1 MAAAGLLA
9 ENKKPSDDELL
20 AAMSGNICRCGC
32 YQRIFAAVKSAAQE
46 A

>member
-1 MAAAGLLA
+1 MSAAGLLA
-9 ENKKPSDDELL
+9 ENKNPSDADIL

-32 YQRIFAAVKSAAQE
+32 YQRIFSAVKSAAKG